1 MTQVQYPVIAT
12 TLTKSVEQLENKNR
26 QMELHFLPLASFMIL
41 LVVSWWHFME
51 Q

>member
-1 MTQVQYPVIAT
+1 MTQVQYPVIDA

-26 QMELHFLPLASFMIL
+26 QMELYSLLLASFMIL
-41 LVVSWWHFME
+41 LVMK

>member
-1 MTQVQYPVIAT
+1 MTQVQYPVIDA

-26 QMELHFLPLASFMIL
+26 QMELNSFLLASFMIL
-41 LVVSWWHFME
+41 LVISRWHFMK